1 MTHELMV
8 GGWRRAAAVYSQLLN
23 TRTENVLELQHFEDL
38 PLGGEWTTR
47 RRTVTEADVAA
58 FVGLAGDYNPLYTD
72 LEHARSSQ
80 YGGLVAP
87 GALVAALATGLGSMD
102 VPLPATIG
110 LVGMSWKFLLPV
122 QPGDTLGSRWRLSR
136 KRNVE
141 NPRWGLAV
149 WQVDVENQRGEMVA
163 SAEVTRLVSKR
174 EQPVERTGRSRR
186 RRRKGAPAGQAAA
199 DVVLTEP
206 VPEPAPADL
215 PTPAARRRRRRGPAE
230 PPADTGGQTADQP
243 AGGPA
248 ELISGAPSGAP
259 EASPF
264 GAPPASG
271 QAPQDAQ
278 PPEPAQP
285 SPAGPAPDAP
295 PSRRR
300 RRRRP
305 SNGQEE
311 GRQGGEGR
319 AESRPA
325 EVAVTTVPGTPP
337 RAPGPAEPA
346 RPPEDAQRQQ
356 AEPREA
362 PEAPLPSPFRSFG
375 EPDPEPGGGADPESG
390 GGGEPSET
398 GLGRVFRRLRRP

>member
-1 MTHELMV
+1 MV
-8 GGWRRAAAVYSQLLN
+8 GGRRRATAVYSQLLN

-72 LEHARSSQ
+72 LEHARASQ
-80 YGGLVAP
+80 FGGPVAP

-102 VPLPATIG
+102 VPLPATVG

-141 NPRWGLAV
+141 NPRWGLVV
-149 WQVDVENQRGEMVA
+149 WQVDVENQRGEIVA
-163 SAEVTRLVSKR
+163 SAEVTRLVAKR
-174 EQPVERTGRSRR
+174 EQEQPAERSGRSRR

-199 DVVLTEP
+199 DIVITEP
-206 VPEPAPADL
+206 VPEPAPADV
-215 PTPAARRRRRRGPAE
+215 PPPAARRRRRRGPAE
-230 PPADTGGQTADQP
+230 PTPEPAGQP
-243 AGGPA
+243 AEAPAMAFSGGPSA
-248 ELISGAPSGAP
+248 AP

-264 GAPPASG
+264 GQLTEPA
-271 QAPQDAQ
+271 QAAQAAQ
-278 PPEPAQP
+278 PPPGQP
-285 SPAGPAPDAP
+285 PTGGTPDSP

-305 SNGQEE
+305 SNGQED
-311 GRQGGEGR
+311 GRQGGESQ
-319 AESRPA
+319 AESRPS
-325 EVAVTTVPGTPP
+325 EVAVTVPGSPP
-337 RAPGPAEPA
+337 QSPSEPEPS
-346 RPPEDAQRQQ
+346 RPPGDSPATQG
-356 AEPREA
+356 EPR
-362 PEAPLPSPFRSFG
+362 EAPLPSPFRSFSQ
-375 EPDPEPGGGADPESG
+375 PDPEPGGQGDPGTG
-390 GGGEPSET
+390 GGGEPPET